1 MKRFLPHTQRGRA
14 TLAALAAALTVS
26 AAFAALALWSDAAH
40 LKDAAAVVQALITA
54 AAIGIGGAFAW
65 FKLQIF
71 RDLTPHLTIT
81 HEVAHRIISPSY
93 ALIDVTVV
101 LHNGSKVHVELR
113 EAIFRLQ
120 KVSPLSDEDVEELYD
135 EVYANEEPVRARWPK
150 LSEVERSWVEGE
162 LIVEPG
168 ESHRES
174 CDFIVSTDVAAALVY
189 TFFHNPSFQE
199 GGDMARGWGATTV
212 YDARDYGI
220 VKQSVWRTLARRIK
234 WR

>member
-14 TLAALAAALTVS
+14 ALAALAVALTVS
-26 AAFAALALWSDAAH
+26 AAFAGLAVWSDAAH
-40 LKDAAAVVQALITA
+40 LKDAAAVVQALTTA
-54 AAIGIGGAFAW
+54 AAIGIGGALAW

-71 RDLTPHLTIT
+71 RDFTPHLTIS
-81 HEVAHRIISPSY
+81 HEVGHRIISPSY

-120 KVSPLSDEDVEELYD
+120 MVAPISDAEAATLYD
-135 EVYANEEPVRARWPK
+135 EMQSGSGQARATWPLLIGAQRNWGK
-150 LSEVERSWVEGE
+150 GE

-174 CDFIVSTDVAAALVY
+174 CDFIVSTDVEAARVY
-189 TFFHNPSFQE
+189 TFFRNPSSRE
-199 GGDMARGWGATTV
+199 GGDSSVGWGAATI
-212 YDARDYGI
+212 YDMRDYGGDM
-220 VKQSVWRTLARRIK
+220 
-234 WR
+234 

>member
-14 TLAALAAALTVS
+14 ALAALAVALTVS
-26 AAFAALALWSDAAH
+26 AAFAGLAVWSDAAH
-40 LKDAAAVVQALITA
+40 LKDAAAVVQALTTA
-54 AAIGIGGAFAW
+54 AAIGIGGALAW

-71 RDLTPHLTIT
+71 RDFTPHLTIS
-81 HEVAHRIISPSY
+81 HEVGHRVISPSY

-120 KVSPLSDEDVEELYD
+120 MVAPISDAEAATLYD
-135 EVYANEEPVRARWPK
+135 EMYENRGVRARWPK
-150 LSEVERSWVEGE
+150 LNEVERSWNEGE

-174 CDFIVSTDVAAALVY
+174 CDFIISRDVAATRVY

-199 GGDMARGWGATTV
+199 GGGMARGWGATTV

-220 VKQSVWRTLARRIK
+220 VKRSVWRALARRLK

>member
-26 AAFAALALWSDAAH
+26 AAFAALAIWSDAAH

-71 RDLTPHLTIT
+71 RDLTPHLTIS
-81 HEVAHRIISPSY
+81 HEVGHRIISPSY

-120 KVSPLSDEDVEELYD
+120 MVAPISDEDVAMLHD
-135 EVYANEEPVRARWPK
+135 EIHENSGHTEAPWPLLIRAQRNW
-150 LSEVERSWVEGE
+150 REGE

-174 CDFIVSTDVAAALVY
+174 CDFVVSTDVAAARIY
-189 TFFHNPSFQE
+189 TFFRNPSFRE
-199 GGDMARGWGATTV
+199 GGDSSEGWGTATI
-212 YDARDYGI
+212 YDMRDYDDDI
-220 VKQSVWRTLARRIK
+220 
-234 WR
+234 